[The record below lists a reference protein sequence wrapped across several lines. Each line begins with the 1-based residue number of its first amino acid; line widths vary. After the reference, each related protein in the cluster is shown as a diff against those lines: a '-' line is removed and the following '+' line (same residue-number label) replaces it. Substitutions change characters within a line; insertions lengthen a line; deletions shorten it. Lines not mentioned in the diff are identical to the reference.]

1 MPLFCQYYT
10 SWFTDL
16 WYVLL
21 CTGQKNEFIHWWLE
35 KVLQHI
41 RQNCDKFNTLSPLQ
55 FREILVVVL
64 LTHFMLYFSAD
75 LALPPLPTSPLLPI
89 LWKWLPPIPFA
100 LNSICRELRN
110 WCRAYWSLKSKPF
123 VSFRQEEEWRT
134 HHRAEQQHLS
144 SKPPGSLL
152 CIVQKGSTFANCS
165 IFRQND
171 GPMQPVRSF

>member
-1 MPLFCQYYT
+1 MTWKSASAYQTELWQIQHAKSTTILRDT
-10 SWFTDL
+10 SCSTTNSF
-16 WYVLL
+16 
-21 CTGQKNEFIHWWLE
+21 H
-35 KVLQHI
+35 
-41 RQNCDKFNTLSPLQ
+41 
-55 FREILVVVL
+55 VV
-64 LTHFMLYFSAD
+64 FFSRSG
-75 LALPPLPTSPLLPI
+75 PPPTTSSPLLPI

-134 HHRAEQQHLS
+134 QRAQNNISALS
-144 SKPPGSLL
+144 PLDSLL

>member
-1 MPLFCQYYT
+1 MTWKSASAYQTELWQIQHAKSTTIPRDT
-10 SWFTDL
+10 SGSTINSF
-16 WYVLL
+16 
-21 CTGQKNEFIHWWLE
+21 H
-35 KVLQHI
+35 
-41 RQNCDKFNTLSPLQ
+41 
-55 FREILVVVL
+55 VV
-64 LTHFMLYFSAD
+64 FFSRSG
-75 LALPPLPTSPLLPI
+75 PPPTTSPLLPI

>member
-1 MPLFCQYYT
+1 MTWKSASAYQTELWQIQHAKSTTIPRDT
-10 SWFTDL
+10 SGSTTNSF
-16 WYVLL
+16 
-21 CTGQKNEFIHWWLE
+21 H
-35 KVLQHI
+35 
-41 RQNCDKFNTLSPLQ
+41 
-55 FREILVVVL
+55 VV
-64 LTHFMLYFSAD
+64 FFSRSG
-75 LALPPLPTSPLLPI
+75 PPPTTSPLLPI

-134 HHRAEQQHLS
+134 HRAEQQHLS